1 MRSAWHWACIV
12 TEAYILCFFRLKKG
26 TDSGL
31 ACHSDIHTTENKIKN
46 KEKLRDFCAE
56 DILGYDVVSKQTVMA
71 SKCTWMIVVH
81 HKTTAAK
88 VSLCSPPVCC
98 VLVSLIGT
106 IPEVQ

>member
-1 MRSAWHWACIV
+1 MGLYCDRCL
-12 TEAYILCFFRLKKG
+12 YIKGTVLLCCFRLKKD
-26 TDSGL
+26 TDSGS
-31 ACHSDIHTTENKIKN
+31 ACHSDIYTTANKVKN
-46 KEKLRDFCAE
+46 KEKLRGFCAE
-56 DILGYDVVSKQTVMA
+56 DILGYDVVSKQTVVP

-88 VSLCSPPVCC
+88 VSSCSPAVCC